1 MSVIRAFNVSKTVIY
16 TYQIISTLRKTLK
29 FSWKKWSKNLEIGNK
44 RVYLCTRNQEM
55 TPKAIEEVRGVEEL
69 IYRQFLV
76 AIVLQNGVRRKASKK
91 NFKKTLQKVWKLKTK
106 ALLLHPLSKRKAS
119 NWFWG
124 FENKFWK
131 NFLKKKMRKKL
142 EVSNKTPYLC
152 IRFRSWKR
160 ATDKQ
165 ERDSSLRYWKVWKT
179 ASASPRNKFRG
190 IMTGLKRK

>member
-16 TYQIISTLRKTLK
+16 TCQIISILRKTLK

-69 IYRQFLV
+69 IYRQFLM
-76 AIVLQNGVRRKASKK
+76 AIVLQDGVRRKASKK

-106 ALLLHPLSKRKAS
+106 ALLLHPLSRRKD
-119 NWFWG
+119 F
-124 FENKFWK
+124 KLVLRFWK
-131 NFLKKKMRKKL
+131 QVLKKILKKDAKNL

>member
-1 MSVIRAFNVSKTVIY
+1 M
-16 TYQIISTLRKTLK
+16 
-29 FSWKKWSKNLEIGNK
+29 EIGNK

-69 IYRQFLV
+69 IYRQFLM

-91 NFKKTLQKVWKLKTK
+91 NFKKTLQKVWRLKTK
-106 ALLLHPLSKRKAS
+106 ALLLHPLSKRKTS

-131 NFLKKKMRKKL
+131 NFLKKKMRKNL

-152 IRFRSWKR
+152 IRFRS
-160 ATDKQ
+160 
-165 ERDSSLRYWKVWKT
+165 
-179 ASASPRNKFRG
+179 
-190 IMTGLKRK
+190 

>member
-1 MSVIRAFNVSKTVIY
+1 MSVIRAFNVSKTFIC
-16 TYQIISTLRKTLK
+16 TYQIISTLGKTLK

-55 TPKAIEEVRGVEEL
+55 TPKAIEEVRGVEKL
-69 IYRQFLV
+69 IYRQFLI

-106 ALLLHPLSKRKAS
+106 ALLLHPLSKRKTS

-131 NFLKKKMRKKL
+131 ISWKKMRKNL

-152 IRFRSWKR
+152 IRFRSWKW
-160 ATDKQ
+160 ATDKR

>member
-16 TYQIISTLRKTLK
+16 TYQIISTLWKTLK

-69 IYRQFLV
+69 IYRQFLM
-76 AIVLQNGVRRKASKK
+76 AIVLQDGVRRKASKK
-91 NFKKTLQKVWKLKTK
+91 NFKKTLQKVWRLKTK
-106 ALLLHPLSKRKAS
+106 ALLLHPLSKRKTS
-119 NWFWG
+119 SWFWG

-131 NFLKKKMRKKL
+131 KILKKMRKNL

-152 IRFRSWKR
+152 IRFRSWKW

>member
-16 TYQIISTLRKTLK
+16 TYQIISILRKTLK

-69 IYRQFLV
+69 IYRQFLI
-76 AIVLQNGVRRKASKK
+76 AIVLQDGVRRKASKK

-106 ALLLHPLSKRKAS
+106 ALLLHPLSKRKTS
-119 NWFWG
+119 NWFWD
-124 FENKFWK
+124 FESKFWK
-131 NFLKKKMRKKL
+131 KSWKKMRKNL

>member
-1 MSVIRAFNVSKTVIY
+1 MSVIRAFNVSKTFIY
-16 TYQIISTLRKTLK
+16 TYQIISTLGKTLK

-44 RVYLCTRNQEM
+44 RMYLCTRNQEM
-55 TPKAIEEVRGVEEL
+55 TPKAIEEVRGVEKL
-69 IYRQFLV
+69 IYRQFLI

-106 ALLLHPLSKRKAS
+106 ALLLHPLSKRKTS

-131 NFLKKKMRKKL
+131 ISWKKMRKNL

-152 IRFRSWKR
+152 IRFRSWKW
-160 ATDKQ
+160 ATDKR

>member
-55 TPKAIEEVRGVEEL
+55 TPKAIEEVRGVEKL
-69 IYRQFLV
+69 IYRQFLT
-76 AIVLQNGVRRKASKK
+76 AIVLQNGVRRKAS
-91 NFKKTLQKVWKLKTK
+91 KKTLQKVWKLKTK
-106 ALLLHPLSKRKAS
+106 ALLLHPLSKRKTS

-131 NFLKKKMRKKL
+131 ISWKKMRKNL

-152 IRFRSWKR
+152 IRFRSWKW
-160 ATDKQ
+160 ATDKR